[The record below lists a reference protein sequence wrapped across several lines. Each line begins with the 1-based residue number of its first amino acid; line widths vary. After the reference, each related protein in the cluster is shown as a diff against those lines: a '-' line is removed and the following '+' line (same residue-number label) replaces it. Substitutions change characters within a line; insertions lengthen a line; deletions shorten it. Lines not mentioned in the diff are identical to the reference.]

1 MNRQECLRYLEKIQ
15 DLGIKF
21 GLDNVRAILDSLGN
35 PHQKY
40 PSVLV
45 AGTNGKGSVCAM
57 LTQILSLHGF
67 RVGLFTSPH
76 LVRVEE
82 RIRIG
87 KRPIAVSNFCQILT
101 RLKEKI
107 EDLIAG
113 KILIS
118 PPTYFELM
126 TCLGLVYFEEQKVDM
141 AVLEVGMGGRFD
153 ATNVVDPVVTAIT
166 TISGEHQKFLGES
179 LHQIAFEKAG
189 IIRAGIPVVCGVEER
204 EAFLTIKK
212 RAKELQ
218 APFLGIFEKDE
229 NFFSLRED
237 KGYKFEYRSEKEKY
251 SFSPQLLG
259 FHQGKNASIAI
270 LTAEQLSKNW
280 KKLEKNKIIQG
291 IESCKWEGRL
301 EVISRQPHIILD
313 GAHNEEGARALETYI
328 RDFTPSP
335 MILVFAMMRDKK
347 IEQIAGILFPLSK
360 KIVITRFPYFRAASP
375 EDIKA
380 RTKKFEDRLLL
391 EPDPKKAIDLA
402 LQMADPKDSILV
414 TGSLYLVG
422 EIKKIFPR
430 KKNLFN
436 LPL

>member
-15 DLGIKF
+15 NLGIKF

-76 LVRVEE
+76 LIRVEE
-82 RIRIG
+82 RVRIG
-87 KRPIAVSNFCQILT
+87 NRPIAAKDFCQILT
-101 RLKEKI
+101 RLRERI
-107 EDLIAG
+107 EDLIAD
-113 KILIS
+113 KTLIS

-126 TCLGLVYFEEQKVDM
+126 TCLGLTYFKEQKVDM

-179 LHQIAFEKAG
+179 LSQIAFEKAG
-189 IIRAGIPVVCGVEER
+189 IIRAGIPVACGVEER

-218 APFLGIFEKDE
+218 APFLSVFEKDE
-229 NFFSLRED
+229 NFFFFREN
-237 KGYKFEYRSEKEKY
+237 KGYKFEYRSERESY
-251 SFSPQLLG
+251 NFSPQLLG
-259 FHQGKNASIAI
+259 LHQGKNASIAVVV
-270 LTAEQLSKNW
+270 AEQLSKNW
-280 KKLEKNKIIQG
+280 KKLEKIKIIRG
-291 IESCKWEGRL
+291 IESCRWEGRL
-301 EVISRQPHIILD
+301 ETISSQPYIIVD
-313 GAHNEEGARALETYI
+313 GAHNEEGARALETYV
-328 RDFTPSP
+328 RDFLPSP
-335 MILVFAMMRDKK
+335 MILIFATMRDKN
-347 IEQIAGILFPLSK
+347 IEQIAGILFPLSR
-360 KIVITRFPYFRAASP
+360 KIIITRFPYFRAAYP
-375 EDIKA
+375 EDIRA

-391 EPDPKKAIDLA
+391 EPNPKKAIDLA
-402 LQMADPKDSILV
+402 LQIANPKDAILV

-422 EIKKIFPR
+422 EIKKF
-430 KKNLFN
+430 
-436 LPL
+436 LPK

>member
-15 DLGIKF
+15 NLGIKF

-76 LVRVEE
+76 LIRVEE
-82 RIRIG
+82 RVRIG
-87 KRPIAVSNFCQILT
+87 NRPIAAKDFCQILT
-101 RLKEKI
+101 RLRERI
-107 EDLIAG
+107 EDLIADRT
-113 KILIS
+113 LIS

-126 TCLGLVYFEEQKVDM
+126 TCLGLTYFKEQKVDM

-179 LHQIAFEKAG
+179 LSQIAFEKAG
-189 IIRAGIPVVCGVEER
+189 IIRAGIPVACGVEEKD
-204 EAFLTIKK
+204 AFLTIKN

-218 APFLGIFEKDE
+218 APFLSVFEKDE
-229 NFFSLRED
+229 NFFFFREN
-237 KGYKFEYRSEKEKY
+237 KGYKFEYRSERESY
-251 SFSPQLLG
+251 NFSPQLLG
-259 FHQGKNASIAI
+259 LHQGKNASIAVVV
-270 LTAEQLSKNW
+270 AEQLSKNW
-280 KKLEKNKIIQG
+280 KKLEKIKIIRG
-291 IESCKWEGRL
+291 IESCRWEGRL
-301 EVISRQPHIILD
+301 ETISSQPYIIVD
-313 GAHNEEGARALETYI
+313 GAHNEEGARALETYV
-328 RDFTPSP
+328 RDFLPSP
-335 MILVFAMMRDKK
+335 MILIFATMRDKN
-347 IEQIAGILFPLSK
+347 IEQIAGILFPLSR
-360 KIVITRFPYFRAASP
+360 KIIITRFPYFRAAYP
-375 EDIKA
+375 EDIRA

-391 EPDPKKAIDLA
+391 EPNPKKAIDLA
-402 LQMADPKDSILV
+402 LQIANPKDAILV

-422 EIKKIFPR
+422 EIKKF
-430 KKNLFN
+430 
-436 LPL
+436 LPK